1 MVPLGSTA
9 ATVDPVSWPSGLDPF
24 VEEIVPVPDLAD
36 SSLAYPG
43 LALAWK
49 ASYGV
54 VVVAAA
60 AAAVVVVVA
69 AAGAF
74 AAAVGP

>member
-54 VVVAAA
+54 VVVV

-69 AAGAF
+69 AAAGAF
-74 AAAVGP
+74 AAAVGR